1 MRANERTFPSMVSIP
16 RLSSPL
22 PLFFPTR
29 GSSDIK
35 RASPRG
41 FPSRGVLF
49 AAVIS
54 NMTFQKRGNREDLFL
69 A

>member
-16 RLSSPL
+16 RLSS
-22 PLFFPTR
+22 LFFSTR

-35 RASPRG
+35 RASPGG

-54 NMTFQKRGNREDLFL
+54 NMTFQKWGNQEDLFL